1 MGRGLLY
8 VGGGESSFHRVWS
21 KKLVSGP
28 KGKYLLLSVKS
39 DLISS
44 LVACLRSGARGGGRG
59 LYAFVA
65 EIESEVE
72 LNRLQEGCGGGS
84 APWACPTIF
93 VESEK
98 LLSCLMGD
106 LVDEMNEKR
115 SCSSSH

>member
-8 VGGGESSFHRVWS
+8 VGGGESCFHRVWS

-28 KGKYLLLSVKS
+28 MGKDLLLSVKS

-44 LVACLRSGARGGGRG
+44 LVAHPRSGARGAG

-72 LNRLQEGCGGGS
+72 LNRLQEGCGGGLCRGH
-84 APWACPTIF
+84 APLFLWNQKSFYPAGWGI
-93 VESEK
+93 SWMK
-98 LLSCLMGD
+98 
-106 LVDEMNEKR
+106 
-115 SCSSSH
+115 